1 MRVIYQGHVRK
12 NSSFGD
18 LVMEK
23 RMLGSMLGQ
32 RADRLLGVT
41 AAAVA
46 ATTGAGVVGTT
57 ATVEADIIYSGP
69 VNIAVPDSI
78 DGIYLDVVT
87 GATAS
92 AGFATYDIN
101 PYSSP
106 NGNFNLWGPDA
117 ATWFNI
123 AGQYIQPVG
132 TIVDNTGA
140 FGRPGGGNISAQVAL
155 NSDQNY
161 LGFEFVNEALG
172 GQTQYG
178 WIQFQFGATAGT
190 RSIVGYAYENTGGGI
205 AIGDIGAIPEPATF
219 GLLAL
224 GAIGLTTLRR
234 RRHA

>member
-1 MRVIYQGHVRK
+1 
-12 NSSFGD
+12 
-18 LVMEK
+18 MEK
-23 RMLGSMLGQ
+23 RMLGSMLGS

-46 ATTGAGVVGTT
+46 ATTGAGIVGTT
-57 ATVEADIIYSGP
+57 ATAEADIVYSGP
-69 VNIAVPDSI
+69 VNIAVPDNI
-78 DGIYLDVVT
+78 DGVYMNVVT
-87 GATAS
+87 GQSGTAGGS
-92 AGFATYDIN
+92 VAGWDIN

-117 ATWFNI
+117 TTWFNV
-123 AGQYIQPVG
+123 AGQYIQPTG
-132 TIVDNTGA
+132 TIVDNTGT

-161 LGFEFVNEALG
+161 LGFEFINEALG

-178 WIQFQFGATAGT
+178 WIQFQFGATAGS
-190 RSIVGYAYENTGGGI
+190 RSIIGYAYENSGGGI
-205 AIGDIGAIPEPATF
+205 AIGDIGAIPEPSTF

-234 RRHA
+234 RRSA